1 MKTKIGQLGLPGR
14 ILIEMGIV
22 GGIDE
27 TDFWRGCKKSE
38 TLPGRRCLEVPICP
52 AKACVS
58 SQCLHKSRPTEVIT
72 LGLCTRRYRRQLSS
86 GTWARSHTHTH
97 LRNKAV
103 RALNT
108 RPTPR
113 LLHTAHPDFARL
125 VTSGSMQ
132 VCAER
137 SGLLIE
143 TGIVEV
149 SMLDVVGRAVK
160 SEKCLLALC
169 AFTCRTCVFFDFLLL
184 SFLFSNVLL

>member
-1 MKTKIGQLGLPGR
+1 MSCEGVRFLTVPPQESPH
-14 ILIEMGIV
+14 
-22 GGIDE
+22 
-27 TDFWRGCKKSE
+27 RGHYSWVVYPE
-38 TLPGRRCLEVPICP
+38 
-52 AKACVS
+52 VS
-58 SQCLHKSRPTEVIT
+58 STTKFGHMGAFT
-72 LGLCTRRYRRQLSS
+72 
-86 GTWARSHTHTH
+86 HTHTH

-184 SFLFSNVLL
+184 SFCFPMCSYDFRLVFCALLRFPIDLLLVSYVSL